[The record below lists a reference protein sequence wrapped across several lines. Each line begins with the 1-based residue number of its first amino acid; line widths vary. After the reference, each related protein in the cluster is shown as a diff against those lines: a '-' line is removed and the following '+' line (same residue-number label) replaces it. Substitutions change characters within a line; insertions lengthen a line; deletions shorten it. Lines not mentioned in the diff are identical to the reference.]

1 MKIKLFTIPNLLT
14 LSNLLCG
21 MIATVAILTDGDLH
35 LAFWLLVLAAVF
47 DFFDGFTAR
56 LLHQSSPIG
65 LQLDSLADMVS
76 SGVAPTAV
84 MLTLAWQAGSSWWT
98 ADTGGPWSWIVLL
111 LAVGTALRLAKFNI
125 DDTQRT
131 EFCGLP
137 SPAAAMLCASLGM
150 LAECYG
156 LTLLRETVLAVAV
169 VVGLLMISD
178 VRMFALKFHGF
189 GWKGNGLRYTFI
201 LVSAAMAVV
210 LRGYAVPLII
220 VLYVLISLVRG
231 FACRANDCGKAE

>member
-47 DFFDGFTAR
+47 DFSTASR
-56 LLHQSSPIG
+56 HGCSTSPRRSGCSSIRWPTWFRRA
-65 LQLDSLADMVS
+65 SHR
-76 SGVAPTAV
+76 TAV

-137 SPAAAMLCASLGM
+137 SPAAGLFCASLGLLHAEGTLSLPYEAVL
-150 LAECYG
+150 LAAAA
-156 LTLLRETVLAVAV
+156 TAW
-169 VVGLLMISD
+169 LMISPI
-178 VRMFALKFHGF
+178 RMFALKFHGF
-189 GWKGNGLRYTFI
+189 GWRGNRLRYLF
-201 LVSAAMAVV
+201 LGACVV
-210 LRGYAVPLII
+210 LILTLGAYAIPAIF
-220 VLYVLISLVRG
+220 VLYVVVSLVRWLLQG
-231 FACRANDCGKAE
+231 RRAAEA

>member
-84 MLTLAWQAGSSWWT
+84 MLTLAWQAGSSWWA

-137 SPAAAMLCASLGM
+137 SPAAAMLCASHGM

-156 LTLLRETVLAVAV
+156 LTLLGETVLAVAV

-231 FACRANDCGKAE
+231 VACRANGCGKAE

>member
-137 SPAAAMLCASLGM
+137 SPAAGLFCASLGLLHAEGM
-150 LAECYG
+150 LSLPYEAV
-156 LTLLRETVLAVAV
+156 LLAAAATAW
-169 VVGLLMISD
+169 LMISPI
-178 VRMFALKFHGF
+178 RMFALKFHGF

-201 LVSAAMAVV
+201 LVSAVMAVV

-220 VLYVLISLVRG
+220 VLYILISLARG
-231 FACRANDCGKAE
+231 LACRVSGCEEAE

>member
-84 MLTLAWQAGSSWWT
+84 MLTLAWQAGSSWWA
-98 ADTGGPWSWIVLL
+98 ADTAGPWSWIVLL

-125 DDTQRT
+125 DNTQRT

-231 FACRANDCGKAE
+231 FACRANGCGKAE

>member
-231 FACRANDCGKAE
+231 VACRANGCGKAE

>member
-1 MKIKLFTIPNLLT
+1 MKIKLFTISNLLT

-47 DFFDGFTAR
+47 DCFDGFTAR

-84 MLTLAWQAGSSWWT
+84 MLTLAWQAGSSWWA

-137 SPAAAMLCASLGM
+137 SPAAGLFCASLGLLHAEGM
-150 LAECYG
+150 LSLPYEAV
-156 LTLLRETVLAVAV
+156 LLAAAATAW
-169 VVGLLMISD
+169 LMISPI
-178 VRMFALKFHGF
+178 RMFALKFHGF
-189 GWKGNGLRYTFI
+189 GWTGNRLRYLF
-201 LVSAAMAVV
+201 LGACVV
-210 LRGYAVPLII
+210 LILTLGAYAIPAIF
-220 VLYVLISLVRG
+220 VLYVVVSLVRWLLQG
-231 FACRANDCGKAE
+231 RRATEA

>member
-98 ADTGGPWSWIVLL
+98 A
-111 LAVGTALRLAKFNI
+111 LRLAKFNI

-137 SPAAAMLCASLGM
+137 SPAAGLFCASLGLLHAEGM
-150 LAECYG
+150 LSLPYEAV
-156 LTLLRETVLAVAV
+156 LLAAAATAW
-169 VVGLLMISD
+169 LMISPI
-178 VRMFALKFHGF
+178 RMFALKFHGF
-189 GWKGNGLRYTFI
+189 GWTGNRLRYLF
-201 LVSAAMAVV
+201 LGACVV
-210 LRGYAVPLII
+210 LILTLGAYAIPAIF
-220 VLYVLISLVRG
+220 VLYVVVSLVRWLLQG
-231 FACRANDCGKAE
+231 RRAAEA

>member
-76 SGVAPTAV
+76 SGVAPT
-84 MLTLAWQAGSSWWT
+84 
-98 ADTGGPWSWIVLL
+98 
-111 LAVGTALRLAKFNI
+111 
-125 DDTQRT
+125 QRT

-137 SPAAAMLCASLGM
+137 SPAAGLFCASLGLLHAEGM
-150 LAECYG
+150 LSLPYEAV
-156 LTLLRETVLAVAV
+156 LLAAAATAW
-169 VVGLLMISD
+169 LMISPI
-178 VRMFALKFHGF
+178 RMFALKFHGF
-189 GWKGNGLRYTFI
+189 GWTGNRLRYLF
-201 LVSAAMAVV
+201 LGACVV
-210 LRGYAVPLII
+210 LILTLGAYAIPAIF
-220 VLYVLISLVRG
+220 VLYVVVSLVRWLLQG
-231 FACRANDCGKAE
+231 RRAAEA

>member
-137 SPAAAMLCASLGM
+137 SPAATAW
-150 LAECYG
+150 
-156 LTLLRETVLAVAV
+156 
-169 VVGLLMISD
+169 LMISPI
-178 VRMFALKFHGF
+178 RMFALKFHGF
-189 GWKGNGLRYTFI
+189 GWRGNRLRYLF
-201 LVSAAMAVV
+201 LGACVV
-210 LRGYAVPLII
+210 LILTLGAYAIPAIF
-220 VLYVLISLVRG
+220 VLYVVVSLVRWLLQG
-231 FACRANDCGKAE
+231 LRAAEA

>member
-47 DFFDGFTAR
+47 DFFDSFTAR

-84 MLTLAWQAGSSWWT
+84 MLTLAWQAGSSWWA
-98 ADTGGPWSWIVLL
+98 ADTAGPWSWIVLL

-231 FACRANDCGKAE
+231 VACRANGCGKAE

>member
-1 MKIKLFTIPNLLT
+1 MKIKLFTISNLLT

-84 MLTLAWQAGSSWWT
+84 MLTLAWQAGSSWWA

-137 SPAAAMLCASLGM
+137 SPAAAMLCGSLG
-150 LAECYG
+150 LLFETSG
-156 LTLLRETVLAVAV
+156 LELPREAISAIAV
-169 VVGLLMISD
+169 VVGLLMISNL
-178 VRMFALKFHGF
+178 RMFALKFHGF
-189 GWKGNGLRYTFI
+189 GWKGNELRYGFI
-201 LVSAAMAVV
+201 IAAVV
-210 LRGYAVPLII
+210 TAVLLRGYAVPAII
-220 VLYVLISLVRG
+220 VLYILVSLVRG
-231 FACRANDCGKAE
+231 LACRTKGCGKAE

>member
-35 LAFWLLVLAAVF
+35 LAFWLLVLAAAF

-125 DDTQRT
+125 DDTSSADSLRPRRASSAPRWVCST
-131 EFCGLP
+131 PKGRSRCP
-137 SPAAAMLCASLGM
+137 MKPYCSPRRRRPGS
-150 LAECYG
+150 
-156 LTLLRETVLAVAV
+156 
-169 VVGLLMISD
+169 
-178 VRMFALKFHGF
+178 
-189 GWKGNGLRYTFI
+189 
-201 LVSAAMAVV
+201 
-210 LRGYAVPLII
+210 
-220 VLYVLISLVRG
+220 
-231 FACRANDCGKAE
+231 

>member
-21 MIATVAILTDGDLH
+21 MIATVAILTEGDLH

-84 MLTLAWQAGSSWWT
+84 MLTLAWQAGSSWWA

-231 FACRANDCGKAE
+231 FACRANGCGKAE

>member
-137 SPAAAMLCASLGM
+137 SPAAAMLCGSLG
-150 LAECYG
+150 LLFETSG
-156 LTLLRETVLAVAV
+156 LELPREAISAIAV
-169 VVGLLMISD
+169 VVGLLMISN

-189 GWKGNGLRYTFI
+189 GWKGNELRYGFI
-201 LVSAAMAVV
+201 IAAVV
-210 LRGYAVPLII
+210 TAVLLRGYAVPAII
-220 VLYVLISLVRG
+220 VLYILVSLVRG
-231 FACRANDCGKAE
+231 LACRTKGCGKAE

>member
-84 MLTLAWQAGSSWWT
+84 HAHTGMAGRQFVVDGRYREALGAGSYCCWPSGRRCGWRNST
-98 ADTGGPWSWIVLL
+98 STTRSAPSSADS
-111 LAVGTALRLAKFNI
+111 LRPRRASSAPRWVCSTPKGCS
-125 DDTQRT
+125 R
-131 EFCGLP
+131 CP
-137 SPAAAMLCASLGM
+137 MKPYCSPRRRRPGS
-150 LAECYG
+150 
-156 LTLLRETVLAVAV
+156 
-169 VVGLLMISD
+169 
-178 VRMFALKFHGF
+178 
-189 GWKGNGLRYTFI
+189 
-201 LVSAAMAVV
+201 
-210 LRGYAVPLII
+210 
-220 VLYVLISLVRG
+220 
-231 FACRANDCGKAE
+231 

>member
-1 MKIKLFTIPNLLT
+1 MKIKLFTISNLLT

-84 MLTLAWQAGSSWWT
+84 MLTLAWQAGSSWWA
-98 ADTGGPWSWIVLL
+98 ADTGGPWSWIVPSS
-111 LAVGTALRLAKFNI
+111 ADCLRPRRASSAPRWVCSTPKECS
-125 DDTQRT
+125 R
-131 EFCGLP
+131 CP
-137 SPAAAMLCASLGM
+137 MKPYCSPRRRRLG
-150 LAECYG
+150 
-156 LTLLRETVLAVAV
+156 
-169 VVGLLMISD
+169 S
-178 VRMFALKFHGF
+178 
-189 GWKGNGLRYTFI
+189 
-201 LVSAAMAVV
+201 
-210 LRGYAVPLII
+210 
-220 VLYVLISLVRG
+220 
-231 FACRANDCGKAE
+231 

>member
-21 MIATVAILTDGDLH
+21 TMATVAVLTYGDLK
-35 LAFWLLVLAAVF
+35 LAFWLLVLAAAF

-76 SGVAPTAV
+76 SGVTPTAV
-84 MLTLAWQAGSSWWT
+84 MLTLAWQADSSWWAT
-98 ADTGGPWSWIVLL
+98 DTGSLWSWLVLL
-111 LAVGTALRLAKFNI
+111 LAVGAALRLAKFNI

-137 SPAAAMLCASLGM
+137 TPAAGLFCASLGLLHAEGM
-150 LAECYG
+150 LSLPYEAV
-156 LTLLRETVLAVAV
+156 LLVALATAW
-169 VVGLLMISD
+169 LMISPI
-178 VRMFALKFHGF
+178 RMFALKFHGF
-189 GWKGNGLRYTFI
+189 GWAGNRLRYLFLAACIVLI
-201 LVSAAMAVV
+201 LT
-210 LRGYAVPLII
+210 LRTYAIPAIF
-220 VLYVLISLVRG
+220 VLYVVVSLVRWLLQG
-231 FACRANDCGKAE
+231 RKTAEA